1 MRVLFGSWKYV
12 FKNFWFVLPLA
23 LVPAVFLSLS
33 LDYASIGALLRTF
46 FSEEPVLTF
55 PLVFR
60 ALSLVRGDTV
70 LGGVFGACAL
80 LSVSLFAAILL
91 CLTEKHMRI
100 GKRTPSGAFRAFP
113 SMLLSVFCIVVLYLA
128 LYELW
133 CVVISAI
140 VYAFGVIVKAAAGV
154 RIFTVLWLA
163 LFTFVL
169 LYLTT
174 VFYLWLPCMQ
184 ITGFTAYEAFRY
196 SYQLLVGVRWKLI
209 LGYLLSLLPYFA
221 FVAVGACFFSEA
233 WFRTVM
239 VLVFLLIFSDFFV
252 RMETVYFKT
261 DKIDREDILQTYK
274 KRKRIS

>member
-33 LDYASIGALLRTF
+33 LDYASIGALLQTF

-60 ALSLVRGDTV
+60 ALSLVRGNTV
-70 LGGVFGACAL
+70 LGGVFGVCAL

-91 CLTEKHMRI
+91 CWTEKHMRI
-100 GKRTPSGAFRAFP
+100 GKRTPSGAFRFFFSNLA
-113 SMLLSVFCIVVLYLA
+113 SVFGVIVLYLA

-140 VYAFGVIVKAAAGV
+140 LYAFDVLVKVAAGV
-154 RIFTVLWLA
+154 RIISMLWFL
-163 LFTFVL
+163 LFLFVL

-174 VFYLWLPCMQ
+174 MFYLLLPCMQ
-184 ITGFTAYEAFRY
+184 ITGFSAYEALRY

-209 LGYLLSLLPYFA
+209 LSFLLSLVPYFV
-221 FVAVGACFFSEA
+221 FVTVGAYFFSEL
-233 WFRTVM
+233 WFRVAM
-239 VLVFLLIFSDFFV
+239 VLVFLFLFADFFV
-252 RMETVYFKT
+252 RMEVVYFKT
-261 DKIDREDILQTYK
+261 DKIDREDILQSYK
-274 KRKRIS
+274 KIK